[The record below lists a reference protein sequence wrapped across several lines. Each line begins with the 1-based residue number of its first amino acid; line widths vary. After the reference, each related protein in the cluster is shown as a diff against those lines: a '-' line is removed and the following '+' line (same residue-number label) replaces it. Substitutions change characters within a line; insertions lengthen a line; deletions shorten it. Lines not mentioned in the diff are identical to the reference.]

1 MCKEMTGGQ
10 GGRRTGLRKWGQKKT
25 NGGKI
30 SASHCLSRC
39 SNLGSVWRKCLR
51 FSPLLFRSDLNP
63 LEFRTFKVSPKINL
77 MTIFIN

>member
-39 SNLGSVWRKCLR
+39 SNLGSVWRKRLR
-51 FSPLLFRSDLNP
+51 FSPIVLSKRSDLRP
-63 LEFRTFKVSPKINL
+63 LEFPMKLI
-77 MTIFIN
+77 